1 MQKGRIYEAS
11 GAFYVQ
17 YRVTIVADGVSK
29 RVQRSHRLCEKNQ
42 LYYSKKCKELKLLR
56 DEFML
61 GVNKAP
67 SRPGSPVRI
76 ADFWDRYEAHCT
88 EFMPVKGR
96 ARNTPATVRGFKQI
110 WKQHLQAHFGN
121 MTLREYEPRMGSAF
135 LRGLTGTQR
144 KSTLRHIKALGSSIF
159 AYAVA
164 EDLIS
169 INPWSGVQIPKEAV
183 ESARTNHY
191 TMAEAENIISAL
203 VDHVDCQLIVSLACF
218 LGLRPGEIEA
228 LRWEDFDS
236 STLHIRRNV
245 VRGILGTPKTEESS
259 DSLPLIDRVRIP
271 LELWRQKCGGP
282 TEGWLFPST
291 GVLTAKR
298 IGTTELAYLVGKA
311 APMALNNI
319 VNRKI
324 KPVLGAEKITWKEG
338 GLYCGRRGAATTI
351 IELSKGN
358 IALGQRLLRHKDAAT
373 TTRFYKKQISDMAL
387 REGIKLL
394 DA

>member
-1 MQKGRIYEAS
+1 
-11 GAFYVQ
+11 
-17 YRVTIVADGVSK
+17 
-29 RVQRSHRLCEKNQ
+29 
-42 LYYSKKCKELKLLR
+42 
-56 DEFML
+56 
-61 GVNKAP
+61 
-67 SRPGSPVRI
+67 
-76 ADFWDRYEAHCT
+76 
-88 EFMPVKGR
+88 
-96 ARNTPATVRGFKQI
+96 
-110 WKQHLQAHFGN
+110 
-121 MTLREYEPRMGSAF
+121 MGSAF